1 MTATTRIAFGHRA
14 VKKVED
20 VTDLVAIILP
30 GNRNQQHAAARIL
43 LVLKACDG
51 LMPAFTEVERQYGLS
66 RRTVERTRAKLACLG
81 LIERVTWMNSR
92 YGGQSG
98 WRLSGRMS
106 SSLRRLADWIE
117 QWRYET
123 SAERIRKE
131 RAIVEL
137 LRPAPRPLPWDV
149 DLIDTSQLTFTT
161 AQSSNALHAPGQDR
175 PATSRGPCP
184 RITSGMTVP
193 GSQTSGDHEVHPR

>member
-43 LVLKACDG
+43 LALRACDEV
-51 LMPAFTEVERQYGLS
+51 MPAFTELERQHGLS
-66 RRTVERTRAKLACLG
+66 RRTVERTRAKLARLG

-106 SSLRRLADWIE
+106 SSLRRLADWTE

-131 RAIVEL
+131 KAIVEL
-137 LRPAPRPLPWDV
+137 LRPAQRPRLWSADRS
-149 DLIDTSQLTFTT
+149 SQCDQGL
-161 AQSSNALHAPGQDR
+161 LLR
-175 PATSRGPCP
+175 P
-184 RITSGMTVP
+184 
-193 GSQTSGDHEVHPR
+193 